1 MLILHLF
8 GRSRMKIVQASA
20 QKWLAN
26 QLRHRKGNIL
36 IKDLLEGED
45 GSPENYKFFLS
56 KESADFYS
64 PRHRHPWDQI
74 RFCLDGSVPIG
85 PRKSV
90 DEGEIGYFPEG
101 VHYGPQDGDDRF
113 VAILQ
118 FGGASGQGI
127 LSSGQ
132 VNRGFDELS
141 SEGTFV
147 DGVFRRKSGP
157 GKRNQDGYAAVWEK
171 ITGEEMI
178 NPLPR
183 YKEPVVMN
191 PKHFALRPVASA
203 PGVTRREIGSFSE
216 RGTRID
222 FYNLTPGA
230 RRAIPDTPH
239 LRLLY
244 VNKGTGTCG
253 RHAYCRHTSMELAP
267 GEKIR
272 FTPKSATEIL
282 SITIPSVAG
291 LGLKAA

>member
-1 MLILHLF
+1 
-8 GRSRMKIVQASA
+8 MKTVQAA
-20 QKWLAN
+20 DRKWLAN

-36 IKDLLEGED
+36 IKDMLEGED

-74 RFCLDGSVPIG
+74 RFCLEGSVPIG
-85 PRKSV
+85 VRKSV

-132 VNRGFDELS
+132 VNRGYDLLS
-141 SEGTFV
+141 GEGTF
-147 DGVFRRKSGP
+147 DGGIFRRKTTS
-157 GKRNQDGYAAVWEK
+157 GKRNQDGYEAIWQK
-171 ITGEEMI
+171 ITGQKMI
-178 NPLPR
+178 NPPPR

-191 PKHFALRPVASA
+191 PGHFAWRPVAGGA
-203 PGVTRREIGSFSE
+203 GVEQRHIGSFSE
-216 RGTRID
+216 RATKID
-222 FYNLTPGA
+222 FFRLARGA
-230 RRAIPDTPH
+230 RRALPPEDH

-244 VNKGTGTCG
+244 VVKGTGACG
-253 RHAYCRHTSMELAP
+253 RQPYRRHTSMELAP
-267 GEKIR
+267 GEAAR
-272 FTPKSATEIL
+272 FMPKTATEIL
-282 SITIPSVAG
+282 SITIPSVVA

>member
-1 MLILHLF
+1 
-8 GRSRMKIVQASA
+8 MKIVQAA
-20 QKWLAN
+20 DRKWLAN
-26 QLRHRKGNIL
+26 QLRHRKGRIL

-85 PRKSV
+85 TRKTV
-90 DEGEIGYFPEG
+90 DAGEIGYFPEG

-127 LSSGQ
+127 LSSAQ
-132 VNRGFDELS
+132 VNRGYDLLS
-141 SEGTFV
+141 DEGTFV
-147 DGVFRRKSGP
+147 GGVFRRNAAS
-157 GKRNQDGYAAVWEK
+157 GKRNQDGYEAIWQK
-171 ITGEEMI
+171 ITGRKMI
-178 NPLPR
+178 NPPPR

-191 PKHFALRPVASA
+191 PAHFSWRPVAGSR
-203 PGVTRREIGSFSE
+203 GVAQRAIGSFSE
-216 RGTRID
+216 RDTRID
-222 FYNLTPGA
+222 FFRLEKGGRKNLPTEN
-230 RRAIPDTPH
+230 H

-244 VNKGTGTCG
+244 VVKGSGKTG
-253 RHAYCRHTSMELAP
+253 RHPYRRHTSMELAP
-267 GEKIR
+267 GETAR
-272 FTPKSATEIL
+272 FAPNTSTDIL
-282 SITIPSVAG
+282 SVTIPSVVS

>member
-1 MLILHLF
+1 
-8 GRSRMKIVQASA
+8 MKIVQAA
-20 QKWLAN
+20 ERKWLAN
-26 QLRHRKGNIL
+26 QLRHRKGKIL

-74 RFCLDGSVPIG
+74 RFCLEGSVPIG

-127 LSSGQ
+127 LSSDQ

-141 SEGTFV
+141 SEGDFV
-147 DGVFRRKSGP
+147 DGVFRRKSGT

-171 ITGEEMI
+171 ITGQAMI
-178 NPLPR
+178 NPPPR

-191 PKHFALRPVASA
+191 PKNFAWRPV
-203 PGVTRREIGSFSE
+203 PGVAGVEQREIGSFSE

-222 FYNLTPGA
+222 FYRLAPGA
-230 RRAIPDTPH
+230 RRAIPDTSH

-244 VNKGTGTCG
+244 VVRGTGTSG
-253 RHAYCRHTSMELAP
+253 KHAYRRHTSMELAP
-267 GEKIR
+267 GEKIQ
-272 FTPKSATEIL
+272 FTPKSVTEIL
-282 SITIPSVAG
+282 SITIPSVAA
-291 LGLKAA
+291 LKLNAA

>member
-1 MLILHLF
+1 
-8 GRSRMKIVQASA
+8 MKIVQAA
-20 QKWLAN
+20 EQKWLAN

-85 PRKSV
+85 PRKTV
-90 DEGEIGYFPEG
+90 DAGEIGYFPEG
-101 VHYGPQDGDDRF
+101 VHYGPQDGDYRF

-127 LSSGQ
+127 LSADQ

-141 SEGTFV
+141 GEGEFE
-147 DGVFRRKSGP
+147 DGVFRRKSDT

-171 ITGEEMI
+171 ITGHEMI
-178 NPLPR
+178 NPPPR

-191 PKHFALRPVASA
+191 PAHFAWRPVLGAT
-203 PGVTRREIGSFSE
+203 GVAQREIGSFSE
-216 RGTRID
+216 RGMRID
-222 FYNLTPGA
+222 FFRLDKSA
-230 RRAIPDTPH
+230 RRIVPATPH

-244 VNKGTGTCG
+244 VVKGTGNSG
-253 RHAYCRHTSMELAP
+253 RHPYRRHTSMELAP
-267 GEKIR
+267 GEAVR
-272 FTPKSATEIL
+272 FTPKSTTELL
-282 SITIPSVAG
+282 SITIPSVMA
-291 LGLKAA
+291 LKLYAA

>member
-1 MLILHLF
+1 
-8 GRSRMKIVQASA
+8 MKIVQAA
-20 QKWLAN
+20 ERKWLAN

-85 PRKSV
+85 PRKTV
-90 DEGEIGYFPEG
+90 DAGEIGYFPEG

-178 NPLPR
+178 NPPPR

-191 PKHFALRPVASA
+191 PKHFAWRPV
-203 PGVTRREIGSFSE
+203 PGATGVAQQEIGSFSE

-222 FYNLTPGA
+222 FYRLTPGP

-244 VNKGTGTCG
+244 MVKGTGTCG
-253 RHAYCRHTSMELAP
+253 RHPYRRHTSMELAP

-272 FTPKSATEIL
+272 FAPKTTTEIL
-282 SITIPSVAG
+282 SITIPSVAA
-291 LGLKAA
+291 LKLNAA

>member
-1 MLILHLF
+1 
-8 GRSRMKIVQASA
+8 MKIVQAA
-20 QKWLAN
+20 GRKWLAN
-26 QLRHRKGNIL
+26 QLRHRKGKIL
-36 IKDLLEGED
+36 IKELLEGED

-74 RFCLDGSVPIG
+74 RFCLAGSVPIG
-85 PRKSV
+85 PRKTV

-101 VHYGPQDGDDRF
+101 VSYGPQDGDDRF

-127 LSSGQ
+127 LSSDQ
-132 VNRGFDELS
+132 VNRGFDQLS
-141 SEGTFV
+141 GEGIFE
-147 DGVFRRKSGP
+147 DGVFRRKSGR

-171 ITGEEMI
+171 ITGRAMI
-178 NPLPR
+178 NPAPR
-183 YKEPVVMN
+183 YKEPVVMS
-191 PKHFALRPVASA
+191 PRHFAWRPVSGASGIA
-203 PGVTRREIGSFSE
+203 RREIGSFSE

-222 FYNLTPGA
+222 FYSLTPGA
-230 RRAIPDTPH
+230 RRVLPETPH

-244 VNKGTGTCG
+244 VVTGTGKCG
-253 RHAYCRHTSMELAP
+253 PHSYRRHTSMELAP
-267 GEKIR
+267 GEAVR

-282 SITIPSVAG
+282 SITIPSVAA

>member
-1 MLILHLF
+1 
-8 GRSRMKIVQASA
+8 MKIVQAA
-20 QKWLAN
+20 EQKWRAN
-26 QLRHRKGNIL
+26 QLRHRKGRIL
-36 IKDLLEGED
+36 IKDMLEGED

-85 PRKSV
+85 TRKTV
-90 DEGEIGYFPEG
+90 DAGEIGYFPEG

-127 LSSGQ
+127 LSAGQ
-132 VNRGFDELS
+132 VNQGYDLLAD
-141 SEGTFV
+141 EGTFEG
-147 DGVFRRKSGP
+147 GVFRRKTKS
-157 GKRNQDGYAAVWEK
+157 GKRNQDGYEAIWQK
-171 ITGEEMI
+171 ITGRKMI
-178 NPLPR
+178 NPPPR

-191 PKHFALRPVASA
+191 PAHFAWRPVTGC
-203 PGVTRREIGSFSE
+203 PGVDQRAIGSFSE

-222 FYNLTPGA
+222 FFSVAKGTGRKLPSE
-230 RRAIPDTPH
+230 DH

-244 VNKGTGTCG
+244 VVKGTGTCG
-253 RHAYCRHTSMELAP
+253 RQPYRRHTSLELAP
-267 GEKIR
+267 GEAVR
-272 FTPKSATEIL
+272 FSPKSATEIL
-282 SITIPSVAG
+282 SITIPSVVA